1 MAAFFRFALLSPSL
15 ARAKPLRFVEFK
27 RTLSLSVGVAMKIA
41 CLGWGSL
48 IWKPAELPVASDW
61 FADGPWLPIEF
72 AREGDSGELAT
83 VLCEGV
89 AEVQV
94 LWALLDVDDLDA
106 AREALREREGVSREQ
121 PECIG
126 SWPEGPSSPFQ
137 STLADWAR
145 GQGLDAVVWTALPP
159 RSGGLNQRKP
169 SPEAALTYLR
179 TLDPERQAH
188 ARDYLRRTPV
198 AIDTAYRRLIEST
211 FNWRPRPEAALDIG
225 RSA

>member
-1 MAAFFRFALLSPSL
+1 
-15 ARAKPLRFVEFK
+15 
-27 RTLSLSVGVAMKIA
+27 MKIA

-83 VLCEGV
+83 VLCDGV

-94 LWALLDVDDLDA
+94 LWALLSVDDLDA
-106 AREALREREGVSREQ
+106 AREALREREGVPSEQ

-126 SWPEGPSSPFQ
+126 SWPAGPDTAFQ
-137 STLADWAR
+137 GVIGDWAR
-145 GQGLDAVVWTALPP
+145 KQQLDAVVWTALPP
-159 RSGGLNQRKP
+159 RSRGLNQRMP
-169 SPEAALTYLR
+169 TPEAALTYLR

-188 ARDYLRRTPV
+188 ARDYIRRTPV
-198 AIDTAYRRLIEST
+198 AIDTAYRRLFQRT
-211 FNWRPRPEAALDIG
+211 FGWRPVAEADLDAE
-225 RSA
+225 RRA

>member
-1 MAAFFRFALLSPSL
+1 
-15 ARAKPLRFVEFK
+15 
-27 RTLSLSVGVAMKIA
+27 MKIA

-89 AEVQV
+89 GEVQV
-94 LWALLDVDDLDA
+94 LWALLDVADLDA
-106 AREALREREGVSREQ
+106 AREALREREGVPSEQ

-126 SWPEGPSSPFQ
+126 SWPEGPDTAFQ
-137 STLADWAR
+137 GTIGDWAR
-145 GQGLDAVVWTALPP
+145 QRGLDAVVWTALPP

-179 TLDPERQAH
+179 TLDAERQAH
-188 ARDYLRRTPV
+188 ARDYIRRTPA

-211 FNWRPRPEAALDIG
+211 FNWRPLPRAMPEVD

>member
-1 MAAFFRFALLSPSL
+1 
-15 ARAKPLRFVEFK
+15 
-27 RTLSLSVGVAMKIA
+27 MKIA

-94 LWALLDVDDLDA
+94 LWAYLAVTTLDA
-106 AREALREREGVSREQ
+106 AREALREREGVPREQ

-126 SWPEGPSSPFQ
+126 SWSEGPSSPFQ
-137 STLADWAR
+137 STIANWAR
-145 GQGLDAVVWTALPP
+145 DQGLDAVVWTALPP
-159 RSGGLNQRKP
+159 RSGGRNGRQP
-169 SPEAALTYLR
+169 SAEEALTYLR
-179 TLDPERQAH
+179 TLDAERQAH
-188 ARDYLRRTPV
+188 ARDYIQRTPV
-198 AIDTAYRRLIEST
+198 AIDTPYRRLIEET
-211 FNWRPRPEAALDIG
+211 FHWVPLPEASLDIG
-225 RSA
+225 KSA

>member
-1 MAAFFRFALLSPSL
+1 
-15 ARAKPLRFVEFK
+15 
-27 RTLSLSVGVAMKIA
+27 MKIA

-83 VLCEGV
+83 VLCDDV
-89 AEVQV
+89 AEVRV
-94 LWALLDVDDLDA
+94 LWAWLSVDDLDG
-106 AREALREREGVSREQ
+106 AREALREREGVPAEQ

-126 SWPEGPSSPFQ
+126 SWPKGPATDFQ
-137 STLADWAR
+137 AAIGDWAR

-159 RSGGLNQRKP
+159 RSAGLNRRKP

-188 ARDYLRRTPV
+188 ARDYIRRTPV

-211 FNWRPRPEAALDIG
+211 FNWRPLTEASPEMD